1 MNYRVSIDKVEI
13 TGNSMVIEVS
23 GEIED
28 NQIAKGIFSKPKLI
42 LLFENSS
49 EDRRIPFVINNIGYF
64 GDKCFFSGMYVYR
77 LDMLFWKTRNLDLPF
92 TMKFAL
98 SYGNCYFDEIMME
111 SVGRIIINDDANF
124 MLEYSGGRFN
134 FKPIPRKNSKVKAV
148 FSKIG
153 KFFSLILHIVL
164 YILGICLIPIFF
176 IESILGLLNVAKLA
190 VGRNGNAI
198 GIIVGHINRR
208 IEQLSGIKIT
218 VRKINR
224 RLILLFYKIF
234 SLQKVKKNRITFI
247 SARRNDISGNF
258 AFVYDKLKDYDNL
271 DIRFVLNDKTIR
283 QLNIVDIIKFCHA
296 CTVSKVIVLDEFTP
310 QIHFID
316 LKPETKLIQLWHACG
331 AFKTFGFTRLSK
343 PKGSPQTTRNH
354 RSYDYVTVSS
364 EYCKRCHSE
373 GFGIPYDNVV
383 PTGIPRTDIFFD
395 DDYRKKVTA
404 EFYEVYP
411 QFKDKKIIMFAP
423 TFRGNVKET
432 ANYPFEMFD
441 VERICRQI
449 SDDYVIIVK
458 HHPFIREKHPIPD
471 ELKGRVVDL
480 SENTEINDLLFIS
493 DLIITDY
500 SSLVFEASLL
510 KIPMLFYV
518 FDLDEYIR
526 DRDFYFDLRL
536 NSPGKLVFNEQ
547 ELVEAI
553 NSEDYETE
561 RIEPF
566 ERMFFDKRD
575 GKSTQRVVELI
586 LNSLKC

>member
-1 MNYRVSIDKVEI
+1 MNYSVNIEKIEI
-13 TGNSMVIEVS
+13 TGNSAVLEIS

-28 NQIAKGIFSKPKLI
+28 EQISSGIFSKPKLI
-42 LLFENSS
+42 LLFYNGR
-49 EDRRIPFVINNIGYF
+49 EDRRIPFVITNIGYF

-77 LDMLFWKTRNLDLPF
+77 LDMLFWKTRSLNLPF
-92 TMKFAL
+92 NMKFAL
-98 SYGNCYFDEIMME
+98 SYGNCYFDEISPE
-111 SVGRIIINDDANF
+111 SVGRIMIDDDANYKLKYDGEF
-124 MLEYSGGRFN
+124 DFTPVLQKKS
-134 FKPIPRKNSKVKAV
+134 KAKNVLR
-148 FSKIG
+148 KIG
-153 KFFSLILHIVL
+153 VFFNLILHIFL
-164 YILGICLIPIFF
+164 YILGICLIPVFL
-176 IESILGLLNVAKLA
+176 IEAILGLLGVAKLS
-190 VGRNGNAI
+190 VMKSGSIIGDAI
-198 GIIVGHINRR
+198 GHINRR
-208 IEQLSGIKIT
+208 IDQLSGIKIT

-224 RLILLFYKIF
+224 RLILMFYKIF
-234 SLQKVKKNRITFI
+234 SLKKVKRNRITFI

-258 AFVYDKLKDYDNL
+258 AFVYDKLKNYDNL
-271 DIRFVLNDKTIR
+271 DIHFVLNDKTIR
-283 QLNIVDIIKFCHA
+283 ELNIADIVKFCYA
-296 CTVSKVIVLDEFTP
+296 CAVSKVIVLDEFTP

-373 GFGIPYDNVV
+373 GFGIPYNNVV

-395 DDYRKKVTA
+395 EDYRKKVTA
-404 EFYEVYP
+404 QFYEQYP

-423 TFRGNVKET
+423 TFRGDVKET

-449 SDDYVIIVK
+449 SDDYVIIIK
-458 HHPFIREKHPIPD
+458 HHPFIREKHPIP
-471 ELKGRVVDL
+471 ESLKDRVIDL

-510 KIPMLFYV
+510 KVPMLFYV
-518 FDLDEYIR
+518 YDLDEYIR

-536 NSPGKLVFNEQ
+536 NSPGKLVYNEQ
-547 ELVEAI
+547 ELIDAV
-553 NSEDYETE
+553 NNEDFETE
-561 RIEPF
+561 RIESF

-575 GKSTQRVVELI
+575 GKSTERVVDLI
-586 LNSLKC
+586 LNSLKS